1 VAASLWSN
9 LNTCL
14 EIGLEVLRFLE
25 ANGKTKGAVGGMET
39 EMITDGV
46 LLISNDKEI
55 LLAVKMDVA
64 SQALSDAAMARGT
77 KKNGYLCYNGAA
89 AAIPLYE
96 LSRTDADIRDY
107 IVNEESLRA
116 TLCGNYP
123 EFVRSHNLTAPPDAR
138 IEDADAPPLLFLQ
151 KQLDIIADETRSEVA
166 AFGHTYLCEA
176 VAESGL
182 DVLELER

>member
-1 VAASLWSN
+1 
-9 LNTCL
+9 
-14 EIGLEVLRFLE
+14 
-25 ANGKTKGAVGGMET
+25 MET
-39 EMITDGV
+39 EKITDGV
-46 LLISNDKEI
+46 LLMSNSKEI
-55 LLAVKMDVA
+55 LLAVKMDA
-64 SQALSDAAMARGT
+64 TSLALSNAAMAYGT
-77 KKNGYLCYNGAA
+77 EKNGYLCYNGAA

-96 LSRTDADIRDY
+96 LSRVDADVRDY

-123 EFVRSHNLTAPPDAR
+123 EYVKSHNRTAPPDAR
-138 IEDADAPPLLFLQ
+138 IEDADAPPCLFLQ

-166 AFGHTYLCEA
+166 AFWHTYTRET